1 MDFRALFA
9 FLLVSVVA
17 LFVSV
22 WFDLLPP
29 TPLTPSIEKKWFG
42 NGKPSDPKTTIKPF
56 KINVTEKD
64 LKDLMTRIQ
73 NDLTRLTS
81 VGVRPVD
88 NSGFTN
94 GFNLDYLVNDVANY
108 WMKNFNWRKQEQLL
122 NDVMPQFKTQIDGL
136 DVHFAHIKPNAK
148 LSKGKKTLPLLIV
161 HGWPGKCKS

>member
-1 MDFRALFA
+1 
-9 FLLVSVVA
+9 
-17 LFVSV
+17 
-22 WFDLLPP
+22 
-29 TPLTPSIEKKWFG
+29 
-42 NGKPSDPKTTIKPF
+42 
-56 KINVTEKD
+56 
-64 LKDLMTRIQ
+64 MTRIQ

-94 GFNLDYLVNDVANY
+94 GFNLDYLINDVANY

-148 LSKGKKTLPLLIV
+148 LSKGKKILPLLIV
-161 HGWPGKCKS
+161 HGWPGKCKSEPKKYLLGLTVQWHDIFNLCRKITSACLLQQQHLPNNRTAKFLKLYFSSWF